1 MENVLIIG
9 VQHAVDGFTDW
20 PVWRGGVDG
29 LSEKAQA
36 RPAASNS
43 AES

>member
-1 MENVLIIG
+1 METVSIIG
-9 VQHAVDGFTDW
+9 VQHAAHGCTDW

-43 AES
+43 AGS